1 MNLEQALD
9 ILNIKQDATA
19 EQAHK
24 AYKLLAKKYHPDHN
38 DENYDTTIKM
48 QEINEAYRF
57 FNDYLAHNHNQSKP
71 QNTQPEQTKNNSEPT
86 FDPSQIKNPA
96 FIKPLSDSWDLY
108 LKSKKEWMDFAKNV
122 NKPNYDK
129 VKELETKLA
138 AARFI
143 FQKSQSIDSENLIK
157 ELQKELKIAEF
168 NYKLSNAN
176 VLMLKDITQR
186 NLSLFEDMMKIVNT
200 SNTRA

>member
-38 DENYDTTIKM
+38 DEDYDTTIKM

-57 FNDYLAHNHNQSKP
+57 FTDYLAHNDNQSKP
-71 QNTQPEQTKNNSEPT
+71 QKTQPEQTKNNSEPT

-129 VKELETKLA
+129 VKELETKLVA
-138 AARFI
+138 AKLTY
-143 FQKSQSIDSENLIK
+143 QKSPSGELQHHIK
-157 ELQKELKIAEF
+157 EFEKELKIAEF
-168 NYKLSNAN
+168 NYQLSNAN
-176 VLMLKDITQR
+176 VRVLKDITQQ
-186 NLSLFEDMMKIVNT
+186 NLALFETMLETTNS
-200 SNTRA
+200 SNARA